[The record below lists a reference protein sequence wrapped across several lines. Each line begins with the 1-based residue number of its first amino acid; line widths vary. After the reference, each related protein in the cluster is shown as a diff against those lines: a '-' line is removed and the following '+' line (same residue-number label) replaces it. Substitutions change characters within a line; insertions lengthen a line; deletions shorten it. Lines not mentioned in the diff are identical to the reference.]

1 MKQAIFL
8 VTSLAGLKKL
18 TFKQKVKSL
27 MNDQIQVTILLAMI
41 QFDDYEIAR
50 RLVQSIFKAKR
61 LAQLNVVSLADLVA
75 DEAGVDVAES
85 EQFKADFED
94 LPLHRFEATNALE
107 RPTVRYVKDGE
118 IVAEVK
124 EDGNQQPLLKMR
136 YADHQPISAAVYEAG
151 NQFGLL
157 AYRDGKLAQALLLN
171 QQGQVVYRFIRHAQ
185 TVNFAYTMGRT
196 SKLKFTEL
204 ISEEDDEHRVIYRDS
219 EEQLSYEVVGYQ
231 NYDRFDSVY
240 SFYANL
246 LEKIVPADSGLFID
260 LNDNPELTP
269 YLPQQLIFNY

>member
-157 AYRDGKLAQALLLN
+157 TYRDGKLAQALLLN
-171 QQGQVVYRFIRHAQ
+171 QQGQVVYRFIRHAR